1 MILDLVPERR
11 PQQAPN
17 KDKRA
22 KILYLASPTARPTA
36 KMVLSAYFPHIR
48 MAFVAIVLI
57 SGLGYVALLLS
68 PESRATTL
76 DTEVGAD
83 IREKEIGV
91 TTQDTEGVTTTEVT
105 QTITT
110 DAETG
115 ATTQVEASMATPEKR
130 NRVMVKIPQSDQYK
144 QNDAV
149 VPDLLTQQTI
159 EKIKKFSFFLGHPHS
174 GHSIVGTIIDSHPH
188 IVMAHEADIFSRV
201 QKWKECNKTT
211 IFNTIWKTVR
221 TGTILQE
228 QTLKGYNLTIDKS
241 YQNTFQDY
249 IDVIGDKKGG
259 WTAQVLL
266 GNPGQWET
274 VYNRIRTAVN
284 LPMKVF
290 HVIRNPYDNVAS
302 KVLCDYSGD
311 LKLCGKLRVSNKTYA
326 VNSRAIDNY
335 IRNYFEVFQAIENAK
350 QEYKLDVLEVHGS
363 DLVANPKKSIGGMFD
378 FLGVSVSDE
387 LLNICSKKVFPKE
400 SKLRYKIKWQD
411 EQISTVKEYM
421 QNFANLKRYTDFDS

>member
-1 MILDLVPERR
+1 M
-11 PQQAPN
+11 
-17 KDKRA
+17 
-22 KILYLASPTARPTA
+22 
-36 KMVLSAYFPHIR
+36 
-48 MAFVAIVLI
+48 
-57 SGLGYVALLLS
+57 ALLRS
-68 PESRATTL
+68 SRSQTTTNAQSEVINEESWTYVFPEGRIPEEDRTTSV
-76 DTEVGAD
+76 TEVH
-83 IREKEIGV
+83 KP
-91 TTQDTEGVTTTEVT
+91 TFTQDTETGV
-105 QTITT
+105 
-110 DAETG
+110 
-115 ATTQVEASMATPEKR
+115 ATPEGGTTTQNTKGDTTTQDKEASTT
-130 NRVMVKIPQSDQYK
+130 MQKKDSK
-144 QNDAV
+144 QAHTV

-159 EKIKKFSFFLGHPHS
+159 DKIKKFSFFLGHPHS

-188 IVMAHEADIFSRV
+188 VVMAHEADIFSRV

-211 IFNTIWKTVR
+211 IFNTIWKTIR
-221 TGTILQE
+221 TGTILQV
-228 QTLKGYNLTIDKS
+228 QTLKGYTLDIDDV
-241 YQNTFQDY
+241 YQNTYQDY

-274 VYNRIRTAVN
+274 VFNRIRTAVN

-311 LKLCGKLRVSNKTYA
+311 LRLYGKRRVSNETYA
-326 VNSRAIDNY
+326 VNSRMLDNY
-335 IRNYFEVFQAIENAK
+335 MRNYFEVFQAIENAK

-400 SKLRYKIKWQD
+400 SKLRYKIKWQN
-411 EQISTVKEYM
+411 EQISTMKNNM
-421 QNFANLKRYTDFDS
+421 QKFASLQRYTDFDS